1 MGVEEANAVFNA
13 SEYKQSIDT
22 MSPGEME
29 KMHAHDQSEYQGVP
43 VTVNP
48 VIRTNTEGDTDLGL
62 NMRVGSDNVSVIKN
76 KASLSNQ

>member
-1 MGVEEANAVFNA
+1 
-13 SEYKQSIDT
+13 
-22 MSPGEME
+22 MSPAEVNKSRE
-29 KMHAHDQSEYQGVP
+29 RAQSEYQGVP

-76 KASLSNQ
+76 KTGESNQQKLT